1 VHIAVI
7 MFCSIQQKARIMPW
21 EQKGTSL
28 VTGGQNHSFS
38 WFTLMKKTE
47 QYAWP

>member
-1 VHIAVI
+1 
-7 MFCSIQQKARIMPW
+7 MPW
-21 EQKGTSL
+21 KHKETSL

-38 WFTLMKKTE
+38 WFSLIKKTE